1 LNSLNHE
8 AEIAT
13 KQADFTKAGKLS
25 YEAIPAQQK
34 EI

>member
-1 LNSLNHE
+1 LNHE

-13 KQADFTKAGKLS
+13 KQADYTRAGKLA
-25 YEAIPAQQK
+25 YEEIPAQEK